1 MDNLNKI
8 YSSIPVLER
17 NKRLKLS
24 RQKRFDVYY
33 CLAFMFGF
41 AGLFLWWGSHAFFN
55 VFTDLLTPPEKL
67 ESANNIINQ
76 WNVLM
81 YFVPFILFSLS
92 IGCLATALLGVLI
105 AELAFWFEYAF
116 EKSFQ
121 RYLNRNLRRKNKMKE
136 GEPDV
141 HQ

>member
-1 MDNLNKI
+1 MVGK
-8 YSSIPVLER
+8 P
-17 NKRLKLS
+17 
-24 RQKRFDVYY
+24 
-33 CLAFMFGF
+33 C
-41 AGLFLWWGSHAFFN
+41 FFN

-116 EKSFQ
+116 EKAS
-121 RYLNRNLRRKNKMKE
+121 R
-136 GEPDV
+136 DI
-141 HQ
+141 

>member
-41 AGLFLWWGSHAFFN
+41 AGLFLWWGSHAYFN
-55 VFTDLLTPPEKL
+55 VFTELLAPAVDIGAAK
-67 ESANNIINQ
+67 NIMNL

-81 YFVPFILFSLS
+81 DFVPFILFSLS
-92 IGCLATALLGVLI
+92 IGCLATALLGVLM

-121 RYLNRNLRRKNKMKE
+121 RYLNRNLRRKNNMKE
-136 GEPDV
+136 GGSDV
-141 HQ
+141 HP

>member
-41 AGLFLWWGSHAFFN
+41 AGLFVVGKPCFFN
-55 VFTDLLTPPEKL
+55 VFTDLLTPPENW
-67 ESANNIINQ
+67 SRQIT
-76 WNVLM
+76 
-81 YFVPFILFSLS
+81 SS
-92 IGCLATALLGVLI
+92 ISGM
-105 AELAFWFEYAF
+105 
-116 EKSFQ
+116 S
-121 RYLNRNLRRKNKMKE
+121 
-136 GEPDV
+136 
-141 HQ
+141 

>member
-1 MDNLNKI
+1 MDSLNKI
-8 YSSIPVLER
+8 YSSLPVLER

-33 CLAFMFGF
+33 CLAFMFGS
-41 AGLFLWWGSHAFFN
+41 AGLFLWWGSHAYFS
-55 VFTDLLTPPEKL
+55 VFTELLTPAVDIGAAK
-67 ESANNIINQ
+67 NIMNL

-81 YFVPFILFSLS
+81 DFVPFILFSLS
-92 IGCLATALLGVLI
+92 IGCLATALLGVLM

-121 RYLNRNLRRKNKMKE
+121 RYLNRNLRQNNNMKE
-136 GEPDV
+136 GGPDV
-141 HQ
+141 HP

>member
-1 MDNLNKI
+1 MDSLNKI
-8 YSSIPVLER
+8 YSSLPVLER

-33 CLAFMFGF
+33 CLAFMFGS
-41 AGLFLWWGSHAFFN
+41 AGLFLWSGSHAYFS
-55 VFTDLLTPPEKL
+55 VFTELLTPSEKL
-67 ESANNIINQ
+67 GSAENVMNL

-92 IGCLATALLGVLI
+92 IGCLATALLGVLM
-105 AELAFWFEYAF
+105 AELAFWFEYAL

-141 HQ
+141 HP

>member
-81 YFVPFILFSLS
+81 YFVPLFFSRFPLVVWQRLYW
-92 IGCLATALLGVLI
+92 GTHCRT
-105 AELAFWFEYAF
+105 
-116 EKSFQ
+116 SF
-121 RYLNRNLRRKNKMKE
+121 L
-136 GEPDV
+136 V
-141 HQ
+141 

>member
-1 MDNLNKI
+1 MVIRKKLLQSMRFMEVI
-8 YSSIPVLER
+8 YL
-17 NKRLKLS
+17 LFYFLS
-24 RQKRFDVYY
+24 F
-33 CLAFMFGF
+33 FFIFGLS
-41 AGLFLWWGSHAFFN
+41 GLFLWWGRHAFLN
-55 VFTDLLTPPEKL
+55 LFTDLLTPPEKL

-141 HQ
+141 HP

>member
-24 RQKRFDVYY
+24 RQRDSMFIIVSLL
-33 CLAFMFGF
+33 CLVLPDYFCG
-41 AGLFLWWGSHAFFN
+41 GKPCFFN

-92 IGCLATALLGVLI
+92 IGCLATALLGYSLP
-105 AELAFWFEYAF
+105 
-116 EKSFQ
+116 
-121 RYLNRNLRRKNKMKE
+121 N
-136 GEPDV
+136 
-141 HQ
+141 

>member
-24 RQKRFDVYY
+24 RQKIRCLLLSRFYVWF
-33 CLAFMFGF
+33 CRII
-41 AGLFLWWGSHAFFN
+41 SVVKPCFFN
-55 VFTDLLTPPEKL
+55 VFTDLLTPEKL

-81 YFVPFILFSLS
+81 YFVFFSLS
-92 IGCLATALLGVLI
+92 IGCLATALLGYSLP
-105 AELAFWFEYAF
+105 
-116 EKSFQ
+116 
-121 RYLNRNLRRKNKMKE
+121 N
-136 GEPDV
+136 
-141 HQ
+141 

>member
-1 MDNLNKI
+1 MDSLNKI
-8 YSSIPVLER
+8 YSSLPVLER

-33 CLAFMFGF
+33 CLAFMFGS
-41 AGLFLWWGSHAFFN
+41 AGLFLWWGSHAYFS
-55 VFTDLLTPPEKL
+55 VFTELLTPSEKL
-67 ESANNIINQ
+67 GSAENVMNL

-92 IGCLATALLGVLI
+92 IGCLATALLGVLM

-121 RYLNRNLRRKNKMKE
+121 RYLNRVHGRKNKMKE
-136 GEPDV
+136 GGP
-141 HQ
+141 HAHS

>member
-1 MDNLNKI
+1 
-8 YSSIPVLER
+8 
-17 NKRLKLS
+17 
-24 RQKRFDVYY
+24 YY
-33 CLAFMFGF
+33 CLAFMFGS
-41 AGLFLWWGSHAFFN
+41 AGLFLWWGSHAYFS
-55 VFTDLLTPPEKL
+55 VFTELLTPSEKL
-67 ESANNIINQ
+67 GSAENVMNL

-92 IGCLATALLGVLI
+92 IGCLATALLGVLM
-105 AELAFWFEYAF
+105 AELAFWFEYAL

-141 HQ
+141 HP

>member
-1 MDNLNKI
+1 
-8 YSSIPVLER
+8 
-17 NKRLKLS
+17 
-24 RQKRFDVYY
+24 
-33 CLAFMFGF
+33 
-41 AGLFLWWGSHAFFN
+41 LWWGSHAFFN
-55 VFTDLLTPPEKL
+55 VFTDLLTPPEKM

-116 EKSFQ
+116 EKRFL

-141 HQ
+141 HP

>member
-1 MDNLNKI
+1 
-8 YSSIPVLER
+8 
-17 NKRLKLS
+17 
-24 RQKRFDVYY
+24 
-33 CLAFMFGF
+33 
-41 AGLFLWWGSHAFFN
+41 
-55 VFTDLLTPPEKL
+55 

-116 EKSFQ
+116 EKRFL

-141 HQ
+141 HP

>member
-1 MDNLNKI
+1 MDSLNKI
-8 YSSIPVLER
+8 YSSLPVLER

-33 CLAFMFGF
+33 CLAFMFGS
-41 AGLFLWWGSHAFFN
+41 AGLFLWWGSHAYFS
-55 VFTDLLTPPEKL
+55 VFTELLTPSEKL
-67 ESANNIINQ
+67 GSAENVMNL

-92 IGCLATALLGVLI
+92 IGCLATALLGVLM
-105 AELAFWFEYAF
+105 AELAFWFEYAL

-121 RYLNRNLRRKNKMKE
+121 RYLNRVHGRKNKMKE
-136 GEPDV
+136 GGP
-141 HQ
+141 HAHS

>member
-1 MDNLNKI
+1 
-8 YSSIPVLER
+8 
-17 NKRLKLS
+17 
-24 RQKRFDVYY
+24 
-33 CLAFMFGF
+33 
-41 AGLFLWWGSHAFFN
+41 
-55 VFTDLLTPPEKL
+55 FTDLLTPPEKL

-141 HQ
+141 HP

>member
-1 MDNLNKI
+1 MVGK
-8 YSSIPVLER
+8 P
-17 NKRLKLS
+17 
-24 RQKRFDVYY
+24 
-33 CLAFMFGF
+33 C
-41 AGLFLWWGSHAFFN
+41 FFN

-105 AELAFWFEYAF
+105 AELAFG
-116 EKSFQ
+116 
-121 RYLNRNLRRKNKMKE
+121 LNMPLKKASR
-136 GEPDV
+136 DI
-141 HQ
+141 

>member
-81 YFVPFILFSLS
+81 YFVPYSFLAFHWLS
-92 IGCLATALLGVLI
+92 GNGFTGVLI
-105 AELAFWFEYAF
+105 AELAFG
-116 EKSFQ
+116 
-121 RYLNRNLRRKNKMKE
+121 LNMPLKKASR
-136 GEPDV
+136 DI
-141 HQ
+141 

>member
-1 MDNLNKI
+1 MDSLNKI
-8 YSSIPVLER
+8 NSSLPVLER

-33 CLAFMFGF
+33 CLAFMFGS
-41 AGLFLWWGSHAFFN
+41 AGLFLWWGSHAYFS
-55 VFTDLLTPPEKL
+55 VFTELLTPSEKL
-67 ESANNIINQ
+67 ESAEYFMNL

-92 IGCLATALLGVLI
+92 IGCLATALLGVLM
-105 AELAFWFEYAF
+105 AELAFWFDYAF

-121 RYLNRNLRRKNKMKE
+121 RYLRRKNKIKE
-136 GEPDV
+136 GGPDA
-141 HQ
+141 HS

>member
-1 MDNLNKI
+1 MDSLNKI
-8 YSSIPVLER
+8 YSSLPVLER

-33 CLAFMFGF
+33 CLAFMFGS
-41 AGLFLWWGSHAFFN
+41 AGLFLWWGSHAYFS
-55 VFTDLLTPPEKL
+55 VFTELLTPSEKL
-67 ESANNIINQ
+67 GSAKNFMNL

-92 IGCLATALLGVLI
+92 IGCLATALLGVLM
-105 AELAFWFEYAF
+105 AELAFWFEYAL

-121 RYLNRNLRRKNKMKE
+121 RYLNRNLRRKNNMKE
-136 GEPDV
+136 GGPDV
-141 HQ
+141 HP

>member
-1 MDNLNKI
+1 
-8 YSSIPVLER
+8 
-17 NKRLKLS
+17 LS
-24 RQKRFDVYY
+24 RFYVWFSRIV
-33 CLAFMFGF
+33 
-41 AGLFLWWGSHAFFN
+41 LWWGSHAYFS
-55 VFTDLLTPPEKL
+55 VFTDLLTPSEKL
-67 ESANNIINQ
+67 GLQRMNL

-92 IGCLATALLGVLI
+92 IGCLATALLGVLM

-136 GEPDV
+136 GGPDV
-141 HQ
+141 HP